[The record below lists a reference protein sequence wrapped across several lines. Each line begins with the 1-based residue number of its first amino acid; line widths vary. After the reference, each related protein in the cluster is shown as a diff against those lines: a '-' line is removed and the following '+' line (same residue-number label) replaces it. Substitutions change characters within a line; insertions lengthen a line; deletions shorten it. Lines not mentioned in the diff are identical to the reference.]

1 MISIIFLSNLLP
13 LQGGNP
19 LPLFSSEYL
28 LPHRKPDAPL
38 SASLTQHMNHC
49 IRKCLKIPI
58 FPIAGFPR
66 PPWFIRSLPSTD
78 ISIIT
83 ETTGKYNSKNASL
96 LTVYFFRCY
105 PFIVNHISIFTQI
118 LYCCREISV
127 FQTIFPAIPK
137 GFKLRWQYF
146 YWVPCTAAAL
156 LPRESSPAFHSVI
169 LRLHQTVFPK
179 CIYWICWFRKNH
191 WGAMH

>member
-96 LTVYFFRCY
+96 LTVYFSVLSFYSKPHYNFY
-105 PFIVNHISIFTQI
+105 PDTLLLSRNIRFPGNLSGNSQR
-118 LYCCREISV
+118 L
-127 FQTIFPAIPK
+127 QTA
-137 GFKLRWQYF
+137 
-146 YWVPCTAAAL
+146 V
-156 LPRESSPAFHSVI
+156 
-169 LRLHQTVFPK
+169 TVFLLSSLHS
-179 CIYWICWFRKNH
+179 C
-191 WGAMH
+191 GAITLAGRAAPHSTP